1 MRVEA
6 TAPRQRGLLA
16 SGIDKAFGSHQVL
29 NGANL
34 SVEAGEVVG
43 LLGAN
48 GAGKTT
54 FISIATGALAADG
67 GRVHL
72 DGIDVATDRRAAARR
87 LGTAPQEL
95 GVYPMLTVRENVI
108 GMARVHGLSSRRAR
122 ASSEEAIEALGLT
135 ACAGTR
141 AEHLSGGQRRRLH
154 TAMALAHQPA
164 VVFLDEPTV
173 GADIESRHQIVR
185 HVRSLADAG
194 AAVVYTTHYVHE
206 LEHLGARLA
215 VLAGGRI
222 QDHGPV
228 QDAIDAWGGTR
239 VRVRLDSR
247 VGDHGTVPIPAAWE
261 RSGEW
266 LVSTCADLPPGRA
279 LAAGLQQLG
288 DLAADVVEVD
298 VQRPS
303 LEQAYLRILQHGQR
317 PAGAEGVHAAP

>member
-1 MRVEA
+1 MSTVWRSSQCSVSTAGCRRWWRATLLLVPAPPGGEAPTARSQAGQAALGLALARHGQDPGPRTEDRDCFGAQITLRCRFMRVEA
-6 TAPRQRGLLA
+6 TAPRQRGLHA
-16 SGIDKAFGSHQVL
+16 SGIDKAFGTHQVL

-228 QDAIDAWGGTR
+228 QDAIDA
-239 VRVRLDSR
+239 
-247 VGDHGTVPIPAAWE
+247 
-261 RSGEW
+261 
-266 LVSTCADLPPGRA
+266 
-279 LAAGLQQLG
+279 
-288 DLAADVVEVD
+288 
-298 VQRPS
+298 
-303 LEQAYLRILQHGQR
+303 
-317 PAGAEGVHAAP
+317 